1 MNNNQNRRP
10 PDRNGAAGQGPRDP
24 RTGAPRQG
32 NPGTPPR
39 HQNAPAGQRPNGSN
53 APRRPLTPEEEARR
67 REYIKR
73 KRAAEEARRRAELEE
88 ERRIAREKAR
98 RKEMKRRER
107 KENAKI
113 FGGRFIVFLAVFVIL
128 CIITGVLFAIHFTS
142 TPDAPDGSGTV
153 TYYYGGSEV
162 RKAPAEEVLTTKSV
176 YFCMNDLAAYL
187 GMAQS
192 GDAEGLKFII
202 KSDSLPATDSS
213 GSGDEQ
219 IAIFHTNLTDVTL
232 GGQTIHLETQNI
244 LRGEEIWVSA
254 DFISEYMVNLSF
266 DYNEKKA
273 DVHISKIKDEEN
285 SDDKVTV
292 YLPVSFKLVEADVIP
307 PVDNPDG
314 TPHAPAPETNPP
326 ETNPPET
333 EPPIVEPVYE
343 LNFKTD
349 LSAYEKYM
357 DPEDRDA
364 YLILVNTKNHLS
376 STDVPPDLT
385 VPKYRNWE
393 NKTLREYAARALE
406 ALFIEF
412 EAAGFTNSNLAI
424 RSTYREYAN
433 QAYLFEYYTQR
444 ELTRDPSLTREEAEK
459 IVLTFSTRPG
469 TSEHQSGLA
478 VDMDTT
484 GTLVTDFQYTNEYK
498 WLSENAWKFGF
509 ILRFPDGKMD
519 ITTIQFEPWHYR
531 YVGRYHAKKIY
542 DSGLCLEEYLQMIGM
557 DYNY

>member
-10 PDRNGAAGQGPRDP
+10 PERNGAANPSQRDP

-32 NPGTPPR
+32 NPNNPPR
-39 HQNAPAGQRPNGSN
+39 RQNSTAGQRQSGAGN

-98 RKEMKRRER
+98 RKEMKKRER
-107 KENAKI
+107 KKNAKI

-142 TPDAPDGSGTV
+142 TPDAPDDSGTI

-162 RKAPAEEVLTTKSV
+162 RKAPADEVITTKAV
-176 YFCMNDLAAYL
+176 YFCMNDLASYL

-202 KSDSLPATDSS
+202 KSDSIPATDSS

-219 IAIFHTNLTDVTL
+219 IAVFHTNLTDVTL
-232 GGQTIHLETQNI
+232 GGQVIHLETQNI
-244 LRGEEIWVSA
+244 LRGEEIWVSS

-273 DVHISKIKDEEN
+273 DVHISKIKDEVN
-285 SDDKVTV
+285 SDDDVTV
-292 YLPVSFKLVEADVIP
+292 YLPVSFKLHEADVIP

-314 TPHAPAPETNPP
+314 TPHAPAPETD
-326 ETNPPET
+326 PPET
-333 EPPIVEPVYE
+333 EPPVVEPVYE

-357 DPEDRDA
+357 DPEDRDG

-385 VPKYRNWE
+385 APKYRNWE

-484 GTLVTDFQYTNEYK
+484 GTLVTDFQYTAEYK

-542 DSGLCLEEYLQMIGM
+542 DSGLCLEEYLKEIGIEN
-557 DYNY
+557 NY